1 MNLRDKKYNDLGKVR
16 TDWGSA
22 NVIVLNFEAI
32 QKYVGF

>member
-16 TDWGSA
+16 TDCA